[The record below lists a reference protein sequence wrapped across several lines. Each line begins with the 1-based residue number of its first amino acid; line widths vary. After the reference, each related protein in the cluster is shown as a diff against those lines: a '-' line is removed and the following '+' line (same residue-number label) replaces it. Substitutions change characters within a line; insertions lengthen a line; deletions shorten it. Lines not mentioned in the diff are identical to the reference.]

1 MKLSRRCSF
10 DGIFH
15 PIFCFFMLSMISV
28 QSFDSKLSN
37 FSNLQQPD
45 TIKSM
50 RDRPVEFDESLLD
63 QELSFSDNYP
73 V

>member
-1 MKLSRRCSF
+1 
-10 DGIFH
+10 
-15 PIFCFFMLSMISV
+15 MLSMISV